1 MMFRFFESI
10 PLTVPTCLIL
20 TSLIPLNVSGQ
31 DSQLDTAMG
40 IKPKHLSEVEIEM
53 PGIAVLKDCQAVRTQ
68 SPSGFIVH
76 HSSGRILRQ
85 FVDSNGDGKLDRWSY
100 YNNGLEVYR
109 DIDSDFNGRLDQY
122 RWLATEGTRWGIDS
136 NQDGQIDS
144 WKSISPEEVAYE
156 CFQAIK
162 EKDQDRFRRLLLSE
176 EELKNLGLNDK
187 IGAEISTR
195 WKRAQSEFL
204 KFCSSQKVIDKNATW
219 VYSGNG
225 QPAMLAAGNGNKN
238 DIVVYDHASGFF
250 STGGEVP
257 QQLALGSIVQVGQA
271 WRMVELPEIVDPSKP
286 LANGGAFFPM
296 PEYGLA
302 GAESG
307 IDKEMAELFEQ
318 LAEVETKLESAEGLE
333 AEKFEKQKADVLAQ
347 IYETTKDPK
356 NRLDWIKNLA
366 DSVSSAYQAD
376 RFQKGIDYL
385 NDFIRKNRE
394 AEGIDYVKW
403 RAIFAEYGWYTQN
416 GDRKQQENARDKL
429 IGELKDFQ
437 KTYPRSNFS
446 ADALIQLAVHAE
458 VSTDEDIDQAEQW
471 YKLCAN
477 RFPETSYGRRAQ
489 GAMVR
494 LNSLG
499 KTFPFESKTATG
511 QKFDLRSKRGK
522 IVVLHYWE
530 TWCCSE
536 DDIEA
541 LAKLQEKYKDDLE
554 IIGCNIEGFQMGET
568 DPELQAEKA
577 TAKFKEFY
585 NDNRSKMTWLQL
597 HEPGGV
603 DSSPLAHQL
612 GVSLEPTVA
621 LVDAEGQLV
630 DANIAIADLDREI
643 ERERR
648 RK

>member
-10 PLTVPTCLIL
+10 PLTVPACLLL
-20 TSLIPLNVSGQ
+20 TSLLPLSVSGQ

-53 PGIAVLKDCQAVRTQ
+53 PGIAVLKECKAVRTQ

-85 FVDSNGDGKLDRWSY
+85 FVDTNGDGKLDRWSY

-225 QPAMLAAGNGNKN
+225 QPAMVAAGNGNQN
-238 DIVVYDHASGFF
+238 DVVVYDHASGFF

-257 QQLALGSIVQVGQA
+257 QQLALGSIVQVGQT
-271 WRMVELPEIVDPSKP
+271 WRMVELPEIVDPSQP

-307 IDKEMAELFEQ
+307 IDKAMAELFEQ
-318 LAEVETKLESAEGLE
+318 LAKVEKELESAKGLE
-333 AEKFEKQKADVLAQ
+333 AEKFEKQKADVLAR
-347 IYETTKDPK
+347 IFKTTKDPK
-356 NRLDWIKNLA
+356 NKLDWIKNLA

-376 RFQKGIDYL
+376 RFQNGIDYL
-385 NDFIRKNRE
+385 NDFIRKNRD
-394 AEGIDYVKW
+394 ADGIDYVKW

-437 KTYPRSNFS
+437 KTYPRSGFS

-458 VSTDEDIDQAEQW
+458 VSTDEDIDEAVQW

-477 RFPETSYGRRAQ
+477 RFPEASFGRRAQ
-489 GAMVR
+489 GALVR
-494 LNSLG
+494 LNSIG
-499 KTFPFESKTATG
+499 KTFPFTSKTATG

-522 IVVLHYWE
+522 IVVLHFWE

-554 IIGCNIEGFQMGET
+554 IIGCNIEGFQLGET
-568 DPELQAEKA
+568 DPEQQAEKA
-577 TAKFKEFY
+577 TANFKEFY
-585 NDNRSKMTWLQL
+585 NDNRGKMTWLQL